1 MMTAVTVTMSL
12 NTTQIKHLCSL
23 IDRICVE
30 INFPT
35 LLIEHERLGIHC
47 LLLSS
52 YPVDKIF
59 HTKAC
64 AYAAIHNYWISLSVP
79 TECVNLMRTGLTG
92 LHGIRANKVQADQGV
107 VVANLGLF

>member
-1 MMTAVTVTMSL
+1 MMSL
-12 NTTQIKHLCSL
+12 NTHQILRLCSL

-52 YPVDKIF
+52 YLVDKIF
-59 HTKAC
+59 YTKAC
-64 AYAAIHNYWISLSVP
+64 AYAAIHNYWVSLSVP
-79 TECVNLMRTGLTG
+79 TECVHLMRTGLIG
-92 LHGIRANKVQADQGV
+92 PDGIRANKVQTDQGV
-107 VVANLGLF
+107 VVANLCLF